1 MQRLILFDVDQ
12 TLLST
17 RGGDRKALNTAF
29 REMYGIDN
37 AFEGVGFGGRMDLS
51 IMAEVYRIS
60 GVPEGDR
67 RVDEF
72 KGRYFEHL
80 TEILPKW
87 DSGIVY
93 PGVRE
98 LLGGLGV
105 GVRCAD
111 GAGDRKLSRGGIYQ
125 SCRDTGWTVLRG
137 GRDSGETTRSALQWS
152 PTP

>member
-67 RVDEF
+67 RLDEF
-72 KGRYFEHL
+72 KARYFEHL
-80 TEILPKW
+80 N
-87 DSGIVY
+87 
-93 PGVRE
+93 
-98 LLGGLGV
+98 
-105 GVRCAD
+105 
-111 GAGDRKLSRGGIYQ
+111 
-125 SCRDTGWTVLRG
+125 RDPAEMG
-137 GRDSGETTRSALQWS
+137 
-152 PTP
+152 